1 MRERLV
7 AMQIAFYRA
16 RLDEGSLVAMQIA
29 YRVWEAMPFL
39 LAAMHQKAPAKE
51 CICSTIQAAME
62 GNETVCDSLDKA
74 FYNSLLRVSKDRTRN
89 LNLLRCL
96 SCSVS
101 INGNPIPKNQALVL
115 QLLWESQA
123 RVCLLYNSPEGHL
136 ERLRHYTTMHR
147 VAQAGQRSGSHGSTH
162 ESTPAPVQKGHQS
175 PLLMMVVSEEPSML
189 AAPRDPDRVDAVQG
203 ASSKDDGPEGVKDD
217 ASVTAA
223 SSLLPPSE
231 AEAELAR
238 SQLEYH
244 SQLVMLL
251 ADCSE
256 GESPNLKLKAR
267 KFFTFKEAIDHI
279 IDCGAHKTPKAQ
291 PGEDSG
297 AEALEELPDLHQSQY
312 VVRTKKAFVRFLHS
326 VYLAADDATDVVGNA
341 GHHRVMSHKFSC
353 APGGIPPRVSL
364 LSDFLADTRV
374 ADREDG
380 AASTVSYLLQAAL
393 PCFHAYIHLPQMAHQ
408 AHQEMMEL
416 YDRLKYLFR
425 RVKRGECK
433 RDPSLSTKGLLKSLE
448 QMLQDISMRVAG
460 NHLPKSVSPAGMST
474 YIAQL
479 KAAQP
484 PPQDALPH
492 QAVEVQRDE
501 EIASGYKGAWG
512 EFLEELVRRV
522 GPGTGHE
529 GLGIWSFAESLV
541 KGAGKEVP
549 GRDGEK
555 SGTVRKPRRPAG
567 SRVRGK
573 QQGAGAAPA
582 KPALKRTM
590 SRDSDQ
596 DKTASARRNSED
608 GESASARRTSEDEES
623 KRTESKWKM
632 VQRTLKNNEGELMTK
647 LQKWSSRKL
656 RSSLMI
662 HTPRGSLESSAKMSD
677 SESVRVTSKRN
688 LGSQPTPVHGVYVSA
703 VEAPGGEE
711 KPGLHSA
718 GMVACVVNLLMHY
731 TQDAK
736 AGAQSWVFSLEDAK
750 IHQVVAQALD
760 VMRCVLYVD
769 EPILGTEKQKKFE
782 VPDEHVRANQHRFIT
797 GSPPQKLGNSASL
810 RRMALQHVQEKYV
823 PSNAAE
829 VGLKFLSHSNVQ
841 VSDAA
846 MQLTTVMMHGGN
858 QHVLN
863 RVYWRLAREDTESK
877 SSTQQL
883 FNWLHSQI
891 SNSST
896 GVEDYAQV
904 VTGWKDVSSVDGML
918 TGNLMMKASIIPKMT
933 AGASTIQVKPPKRVR
948 DEDESLP
955 DDTGEEKED
964 EEEEEASDSSDLWAI
979 SVRLAVSQIRRSSG
993 VLRLMQLFMEGQHS
1007 SMQRL
1012 MHEQAHCMQSYDL
1025 VSAVANV
1032 LDELQLRTQELI
1044 MDGAPHVLL
1053 LMIQAFHTLTEC
1065 VQGPCPQ
1072 NQQLLSASNLTK
1084 TINNMM
1090 RLLLPDRYEAV
1101 WSTAEMLPFNI
1112 YIRPLL
1118 FDDWGCTVPIPRLCS
1133 YLRTSIL
1140 HTLKAVLEGGGRH
1153 IAVMVLQK
1161 LHLTN
1166 LQDQML
1172 SIFNV
1177 LHERDAASRNLCA
1190 AMANA
1195 SESDQLLDEGLWRAP
1210 CKGTWPASRGAED
1223 IAGSAGEWVAPQP
1236 GHGMHEID
1244 ALEEH
1249 AQIGVKEVL
1258 HKEGYHYI
1266 SLLKMLM
1273 LFDEA
1278 HFEVVSS
1285 MLKHM
1290 KSTVPTVHAFFENMV
1305 ASVEVKHLDTVQKA
1319 FFPMPEQCSVVRQ
1332 DGPWVREMEQRFV
1345 RMTHTSTQEKAH
1357 SFQQIAQ
1364 IGAFQT
1370 AYLYSLLMEKRTR
1383 ILLRHRSVIVNMPF
1397 WLSCLICTVLALF
1410 HDQEG
1415 SVGPDFKFKLDPDKI
1430 VIAML
1435 GVLHVVATALAL
1447 CKYVYVDAPGML
1459 CEIKHRS
1466 LQNLQRET
1474 KFRRKANRK
1483 LTVEELQTT
1492 HQKAA
1497 GEASTWY
1504 TQFVELLAADSR
1516 FLVDLASLLASLLAF
1531 FTSPRTE
1538 RWPMGISA
1546 PASSAC
1552 FIREGP
1558 SQQLSVR
1565 SEGASLQSALV
1576 PGPPRSEPRLGYNK
1590 WVE

>member
-1 MRERLV
+1 V
-7 AMQIAFYRA
+7 
-16 RLDEGSLVAMQIA
+16 
-29 YRVWEAMPFL
+29 
-39 LAAMHQKAPAKE
+39 
-51 CICSTIQAAME
+51 
-62 GNETVCDSLDKA
+62 
-74 FYNSLLRVSKDRTRN
+74 
-89 LNLLRCL
+89 
-96 SCSVS
+96 
-101 INGNPIPKNQALVL
+101 
-115 QLLWESQA
+115 
-123 RVCLLYNSPEGHL
+123 
-136 ERLRHYTTMHR
+136 RLRIAMR
-147 VAQAGQRSGSHGSTH
+147 
-162 ESTPAPVQKGHQS
+162 
-175 PLLMMVVSEEPSML
+175 
-189 AAPRDPDRVDAVQG
+189 
-203 ASSKDDGPEGVKDD
+203 
-217 ASVTAA
+217 
-223 SSLLPPSE
+223 
-231 AEAELAR
+231 
-238 SQLEYH
+238 
-244 SQLVMLL
+244 
-251 ADCSE
+251 
-256 GESPNLKLKAR
+256 
-267 KFFTFKEAIDHI
+267 
-279 IDCGAHKTPKAQ
+279 
-291 PGEDSG
+291 
-297 AEALEELPDLHQSQY
+297 ALS
-312 VVRTKKAFVRFLHS
+312 
-326 VYLAADDATDVVGNA
+326 
-341 GHHRVMSHKFSC
+341 
-353 APGGIPPRVSL
+353 
-364 LSDFLADTRV
+364 
-374 ADREDG
+374 
-380 AASTVSYLLQAAL
+380 
-393 PCFHAYIHLPQMAHQ
+393 
-408 AHQEMMEL
+408 
-416 YDRLKYLFR
+416 
-425 RVKRGECK
+425 
-433 RDPSLSTKGLLKSLE
+433 
-448 QMLQDISMRVAG
+448 
-460 NHLPKSVSPAGMST
+460 
-474 YIAQL
+474 
-479 KAAQP
+479 
-484 PPQDALPH
+484 
-492 QAVEVQRDE
+492 
-501 EIASGYKGAWG
+501 
-512 EFLEELVRRV
+512 
-522 GPGTGHE
+522 
-529 GLGIWSFAESLV
+529 
-541 KGAGKEVP
+541 
-549 GRDGEK
+549 
-555 SGTVRKPRRPAG
+555 RRP
-567 SRVRGK
+567 
-573 QQGAGAAPA
+573 
-582 KPALKRTM
+582 
-590 SRDSDQ
+590 
-596 DKTASARRNSED
+596 
-608 GESASARRTSEDEES
+608 
-623 KRTESKWKM
+623 
-632 VQRTLKNNEGELMTK
+632 
-647 LQKWSSRKL
+647 
-656 RSSLMI
+656 
-662 HTPRGSLESSAKMSD
+662 
-677 SESVRVTSKRN
+677 
-688 LGSQPTPVHGVYVSA
+688 
-703 VEAPGGEE
+703 
-711 KPGLHSA
+711 
-718 GMVACVVNLLMHY
+718 
-731 TQDAK
+731 
-736 AGAQSWVFSLEDAK
+736 
-750 IHQVVAQALD
+750 
-760 VMRCVLYVD
+760 
-769 EPILGTEKQKKFE
+769 
-782 VPDEHVRANQHRFIT
+782 
-797 GSPPQKLGNSASL
+797 
-810 RRMALQHVQEKYV
+810 
-823 PSNAAE
+823 
-829 VGLKFLSHSNVQ
+829 
-841 VSDAA
+841 
-846 MQLTTVMMHGGN
+846 
-858 QHVLN
+858 
-863 RVYWRLAREDTESK
+863 
-877 SSTQQL
+877 
-883 FNWLHSQI
+883 
-891 SNSST
+891 
-896 GVEDYAQV
+896 
-904 VTGWKDVSSVDGML
+904 
-918 TGNLMMKASIIPKMT
+918 
-933 AGASTIQVKPPKRVR
+933 
-948 DEDESLP
+948 
-955 DDTGEEKED
+955 
-964 EEEEEASDSSDLWAI
+964 
-979 SVRLAVSQIRRSSG
+979 G

-1531 FTSPRTE
+1531 FTSPFLFVFHLTLFFQNPNGKNILRAVTNVGGKIASTLLLGILLVVIFAFISFLCFQTRLRNAYDDSGCTFEDVGDDEECTTE
-1538 RWPMGISA
+1538 QVTL
-1546 PASSAC
+1546 
-1552 FIREGP
+1552 F
-1558 SQQLSVR
+1558 QVVTTH
-1565 SEGASLQSALV
+1565 LQSAFLGIGIFNLFDPKAASNSPSVWRVAVPSFFGDGEIQYQNLHVVLFAIIWQMVLV
-1576 PGPPRSEPRLGYNK
+1576 NIVTGLIIDSFLQIRLVEKECEEEAQQKCYVCSLERMEMELKHKLSFREHIRSVHNPWSYIAYLLYLANKDTEKLSAIETFVQQQLEEGLVEWIPILRVRELDVREDNRKLVQNSGDRSHHHSQSTSYDLSERITTQLTGEIKTMLAAQHKEHENMMDALSQRLKNLEEGMARIKNASPDSG
-1590 WVE
+1590 E